1 MVSSIKNCYAD
12 RTAREKNRAKSPKMS
27 LLFGFVLNF
36 SFFFKQKSTD
46 FDSFFF
52 LNLNVF

>member
-1 MVSSIKNCYAD
+1 MISSSKNYYED
-12 RTAREKNRAKSPKMS
+12 RTARERNRVKSPKMS

-46 FDSFFF
+46 FDS
-52 LNLNVF
+52 